1 VLRKSHG
8 LVTRELKSSFRCHGP
23 FNFPVIYSP
32 FHAAME
38 IMTSRML
45 INLYKAHK
53 RTENSSLTGGMVIQP
68 MQFVSFE
75 GEEFENNETNT
86 RF

>member
-8 LVTRELKSSFRCHGP
+8 LVTRELESPFQCSGP
-23 FNFPVIYSP
+23 FYFPVLYSP
-32 FHAAME
+32 FYAAME

-45 INLYKAHK
+45 INLYGAHK
-53 RTENSSLTGGMVIQP
+53 RTVDFSLTGATVVQP
-68 MQFVSFE
+68 MEFVSSE
-75 GEEFENNETNT
+75 GEEFGHNEADT

>member
-1 VLRKSHG
+1 VLRKSLG
-8 LVTRELKSSFRCHGP
+8 LVTRELKSPFQCSGP
-23 FNFPVIYSP
+23 FYIPVLYSP

-45 INLYKAHK
+45 INLYKAHR
-53 RTENSSLTGGMVIQP
+53 RTENSSVAEATVVQP
-68 MQFVSFE
+68 MRFVSFE
-75 GEEFENNETNT
+75 GEDFGNNESNT

>member
-8 LVTRELKSSFRCHGP
+8 LVTRELKSPFSCSGP
-23 FNFPVIYSP
+23 LYFPVLYSP

-45 INLYKAHK
+45 INLYKAYK
-53 RTENSSLTGGMVIQP
+53 GTVNTSLTGATVVQP
-68 MQFVSFE
+68 MRFVSSE
-75 GEEFENNETNT
+75 GEEFGHDEANT